1 MIQNG
6 TVALGYARRGWAVL
20 PLHQPAR
27 HGCSCAHDDCT
38 SPAKHPKVSGGLH
51 SASLSPDA
59 IRRWWRRWPAANVGI
74 RTGRESGLVV
84 IDIDPRHGGNEALA
98 SLQDD
103 HGPIDGWRIKTGS
116 GGSHLWFAHPG
127 GTLRNSAGRLGDGLD
142 VRGDGGYVVAP
153 PSRHMSGGTY
163 RWADARGALPA
174 LPEWLRERLVDR
186 PPVVGR
192 THVPERSSGDAW
204 ARTAL
209 VLETDR
215 VSRAPDGRRNDTLNS
230 AAYSLGQISGAGLL
244 DDRVVVESLS
254 AAAISAG
261 LTSREALRTIESG
274 LAAGMRSPRGP
285 SPPTRAHSIREVA
298 VEPIE
303 IDL

>member
-1 MIQNG
+1 
-6 TVALGYARRGWAVL
+6 
-20 PLHQPAR
+20 
-27 HGCSCAHDDCT
+27 
-38 SPAKHPKVSGGLH
+38 
-51 SASLSPDA
+51 
-59 IRRWWRRWPAANVGI
+59 
-74 RTGRESGLVV
+74 
-84 IDIDPRHGGNEALA
+84 
-98 SLQDD
+98 
-103 HGPIDGWRIKTGS
+103 
-116 GGSHLWFAHPG
+116 
-127 GTLRNSAGRLGDGLD
+127 
-142 VRGDGGYVVAP
+142 
-153 PSRHMSGGTY
+153 MSGGRY

-174 LPEWLRERLVDR
+174 LPEWLREQLIER
-186 PPVVGR
+186 PTVVNR
-192 THVPERSSGDAW
+192 THVPERSSGDTW

-285 SPPTRAHSIREVA
+285 SPPTRAHSISEVA

-303 IDL
+303 IEL